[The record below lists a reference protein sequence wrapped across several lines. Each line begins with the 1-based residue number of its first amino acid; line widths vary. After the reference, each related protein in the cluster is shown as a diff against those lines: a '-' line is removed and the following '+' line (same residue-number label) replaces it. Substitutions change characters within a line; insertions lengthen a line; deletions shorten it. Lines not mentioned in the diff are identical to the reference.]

1 MEKKHNQALQ
11 HRSLKDIS
19 RGAFA
24 PGLCQIINDLAKVF
38 CSLLV
43 NFGGQ
48 HSGET
53 NTPNSWLCRPL
64 NARHEEDL
72 QPVRVPRRHPGFC
85 TNSAAAINIYIYIC
99 VLSIYIIFFKSILY
113 TVYITTYLFTLC
125 LSLSLFLKPLQFFFE
140 QALKLKIQVA
150 DCVKLNSKSW
160 SWPRFLLFASR
171 ASQLA
176 PMSSLKK
183 T

>member
-1 MEKKHNQALQ
+1 MGECNNHYSEREGPVSSPRPEASPYTSVAWSWKKKHNQALQ

-85 TNSAAAINIYIYIC
+85 TNSAAAINIYIYVC
-99 VLSIYIIFFKSILY
+99 YQFILY
-113 TVYITTYLFTLC
+113 FLNLYYIQY
-125 LSLSLFLKPLQFFFE
+125 
-140 QALKLKIQVA
+140 I
-150 DCVKLNSKSW
+150 
-160 SWPRFLLFASR
+160 
-171 ASQLA
+171 
-176 PMSSLKK
+176 
-183 T
+183 